1 MSFSLLVDHR
11 AQLHN
16 SRPVGRSGNCGCL
29 RQARYKK
36 CVWGEGGGVSRLH
49 MKSWGRGGQAPY
61 EKWEGG
67 CPLLAPYEKWGGGGG
82 SI

>member
-1 MSFSLLVDHR
+1 
-11 AQLHN
+11 
-16 SRPVGRSGNCGCL
+16 
-29 RQARYKK
+29 
-36 CVWGEGGGVSRLH
+36 

-67 CPLLAPYEKWGGGGG
+67 CPLLARYEKWGGGGVDMKRGGRGFVHFRLNMKSEGGCPLQAQYDKWGGGVSTSG